1 MGTKNE
7 LRQLDTR
14 QQCREKLPIWYGSR
28 SNHYHGLLEVMMN
41 ANDEMVTH
49 PAEDRPCTMYIILA
63 ALYLISNILC
73 KVFQSILSSL
83 TIILSINL
91 NSDIILNILIYY

>member
-1 MGTKNE
+1 MASE

-41 ANDEMVTH
+41 ANDEMITH
-49 PAEDRPCTMYIILA
+49 PAEDRPCTMYITLA
-63 ALYLISNILC
+63 PGH
-73 KVFQSILSSL
+73 
-83 TIILSINL
+83 
-91 NSDIILNILIYY
+91 